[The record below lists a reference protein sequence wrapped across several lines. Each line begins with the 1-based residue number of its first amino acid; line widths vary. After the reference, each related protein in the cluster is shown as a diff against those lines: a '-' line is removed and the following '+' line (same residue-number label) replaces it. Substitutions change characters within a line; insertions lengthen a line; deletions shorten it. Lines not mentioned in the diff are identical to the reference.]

1 MTYRQQKGAFEFGH
15 LFQSSINKK
24 NKNKGIKTLQ
34 TLMKWTGKGGLVFY
48 QPDTKAMATNT
59 IILHLN
65 WLDLFERFVGS
76 LISLSIL

>member
-1 MTYRQQKGAFEFGH
+1 
-15 LFQSSINKK
+15 
-24 NKNKGIKTLQ
+24 
-34 TLMKWTGKGGLVFY
+34 MKWTGKGGLVFY